1 MAAAGSAMLLAAC
14 QPKVV
19 EVEKVVKETVEVE
32 KVIKETVVVETE
44 KEKIIKE
51 TVAVPT
57 ERSKVVFWHAFGSGA
72 SRDHMDQFTSRY
84 NIESSTYVAEPIFV
98 DLWTLDQKFTAAI
111 AAGQPPD
118 AVTYTIGASGLRAEA
133 QQIMSLSPY
142 IAADGFDVAG
152 LVPYAAEALEYKGE
166 IWGLPFQPDTRV
178 LYYNKGQFAEAG
190 LDPETPP
197 ETWDDLWEFALKVD
211 QIDASGSLQRVGF
224 SPMFGN
230 VYVFPFLFANGA
242 VPVSDAGEF
251 NFQSPEIIETAYW
264 YKQWADHYG
273 HEELLMFASG
283 FGTEA
288 NDPFMSGL
296 LSMIVQNN
304 RYIGDLIK
312 YAPATEWGVGMI
324 PHTGTPASQGAGY
337 DLEVPKGASN
347 PDGAWDLIKA
357 GMSREVQVGGAKLAG
372 WLPSVMANA
381 EDPSLADIPFWDV
394 VVASAKVT
402 QGRKFVLEAPSWFAF
417 VVTAFEEVWDGLK
430 TPEQALADAQAAA
443 EKEVENY
450 HAARQ

>member
-1 MAAAGSAMLLAAC
+1 MRVFTLQLQKELRELWRTRKLLIVAVVLLAFGVI
-14 QPKVV
+14 VV
-19 EVEKVVKETVEVE
+19 LGPPGAGQIEVATFRSDFDYQDGRRQGR
-32 KVIKETVVVETE
+32 
-44 KEKIIKE
+44 
-51 TVAVPT
+51 VAFSSAQ
-57 ERSKVVFWHAFGSGA
+57 EDA
-72 SRDHMDQFTSRY
+72 SRRDFTINGLFYDPTCDRV
-84 NIESSTYVAEPIFV
+84 IDFV
-98 DLWTLDQKFTAAI
+98 GGRADLAARVVRAIGRPDDRFNEDKLRMLRAVRFAATLGFALDPATRE
-111 AAGQPPD
+111 
-118 AVTYTIGASGLRAEA
+118 AVTW
-133 QQIMSLSPY
+133 
-142 IAADGFDVAG
+142 DGRVWAMPMETDV
-152 LVPYAAEALEYKGE
+152 
-166 IWGLPFQPDTRV
+166 RV